1 MHVLLYR
8 HIGAGY
14 ASLPAWLR
22 EGLAVMV
29 EINPTSEYDRVLK
42 DAGAREAL
50 IPLLDLCASFPDDPA
65 SAFLAYAEARSFT
78 SHLRESFGSSKLI
91 DLARRYADGVTCER
105 GIELVY
111 GTSFAQLELRWRE
124 SALGEN
130 GWGVALRNM
139 APYLILL
146 CLVMVIPLSIGFN
159 AMRRRGGSRSAP
171 TR

>member
-1 MHVLLYR
+1 MEQRIPHELMHVLLYR

-42 DAGAREAL
+42 DAGAREML
-50 IPLLDLCASFPDDPA
+50 IPLLNLCAAFPADPG

-78 SHLRESFGSSKLI
+78 SHLREAFGSSKLI
-91 DLARRYADGVTCER
+91 DLARRYADGVACER
-105 GIELVY
+105 GVELVY

-124 SALGEN
+124 STLGEN
-130 GWGVALRNM
+130 GWSVALRDM
-139 APYLILL
+139 TPYLILL
-146 CLVMVIPLSIGFN
+146 CLVHHGVK
-159 AMRRRGGSRSAP
+159 GSLVV
-171 TR
+171 